1 VAARKAW
8 LPDRLRLA
16 WLDRALDQFGP
27 TEQAAPVM
35 AL

>member
-1 VAARKAW
+1 